1 MKKQLFGLI
10 VILILFILS
19 ALVVLPIDKGVL
31 LGKKV
36 QLGLDLQGGVHLVY
50 QANLSGVAAAD
61 QDSVLNGVIDVVNNR
76 VNPLGVS
83 EPSISRQGTDRI
95 VLELPGATLTDEQ
108 KQRIGSTAL
117 LEFGELAASGEAYTW
132 QNALGNWKP
141 ATDTGKP
148 DGKIL
153 DSSYFKGNT
162 HLATDPTTNQVLLV
176 FDWNDDGAK
185 ISEAVTS
192 RLAPTHGRLG
202 IFEGDTSLLGD
213 DGLPVAPQV
222 IAVITTTGEIT
233 GLSATEA
240 QLLSRQLNAG
250 RLPVPLTL
258 VYENTVSSVLGAD
271 FVHLAVLAG
280 AIGIILVMFFMT
292 AFYRL
297 PGVVSALVLLFY
309 STLVLAIYKILGV
322 VLTLAGIGG
331 FILSLGMAVDANV
344 LIFERL
350 KDELRGKRSVGAAIE
365 AGFSRAWTAIWDS
378 HVTTFIA
385 CGILYWVG
393 SSIAAGGPV
402 KGFALTLAVGV
413 AVNIFTA
420 YLVTRTLLR
429 SLIGSNLAKNEA
441 LFTTESRDAHA

>member
-31 LGKKV
+31 FGKKV

-50 QANLSGVAAAD
+50 QADLSGVANTD
-61 QDSVLNGVIDVVNNR
+61 QNSVMNGVIDVVNNR

-83 EPSISRQGTDRI
+83 EPNISRQGADRI
-95 VLELPGATLTDEQ
+95 VLELPGASLTDEQ

-117 LEFGELAASGEAYTW
+117 LVFGVQVTDGGPFTW
-132 QNALGNWKP
+132 ENALGKWKP
-141 ATDTGKP
+141 ATATI
-148 DGKIL
+148 DGVEKTL
-153 DSSYFKGNT
+153 DSSYFKDNT

-176 FDWNDDGAK
+176 FEWNDEGAK
-185 ISEAVTS
+185 ISEAITS
-192 RLAPTHGRLG
+192 QLAPTRGRLG

-213 DGLPVAPQV
+213 NGVPIAPAV
-222 IAVITTTGEIT
+222 NAVITTSGEIT
-233 GLSATEA
+233 GLSSNEAT
-240 QLLSRQLNAG
+240 LLSRQLNAG

-280 AIGIILVMFFMT
+280 AIGIILVMVFMT

-297 PGVVSALVLLFY
+297 PGVVSALVLIFY

-331 FILSLGMAVDANV
+331 FVLSLGMAVDANV

-441 LFTTESRDAHA
+441 LFTTEARDVHA